1 MVTAFE
7 HRFFPQLHPNDK
19 VYQVLDDHNILEP
32 PTPLFTQTLEGVP
45 MSDTLQ
51 KLYND
56 TYGTVKGEMSPT
68 ARLSLSG
75 IEPAVKLDY
84 KWQKDIEAGAAKGI
98 TIKGTEKVGT
108 LPLAPFLEKHVKG
121 KTAIEAFRS
130 VINDPKFQEIER
142 NTALSGVGPNQL
154 ASERKAKPGTQI
166 LKAVKTYYELL
177 ARDQLNSSDDP
188 LAQTW
193 RKQRNA
199 MNHQNFAQATEEFKG
214 LAQNLYG
221 GQAPQ
226 QANPMQT
233 LQALPGR

>member
-1 MVTAFE
+1 
-7 HRFFPQLHPNDK
+7 
-19 VYQVLDDHNILEP
+19 
-32 PTPLFTQTLEGVP
+32 

-56 TYGTVKGEMSPT
+56 TYSTVKGEMSPT
-68 ARLSLSG
+68 ARLNLSG

-84 KWQKDIEAGAAKGI
+84 KWRKDIEAGPAKGI
-98 TIKGTEKVGT
+98 TIKGTENVGE

-130 VINDPKFQEIER
+130 VINDPRFQEIER